1 MMLRRMLGRGFA
13 RRAAQTV
20 RARLRGSRGLSSTAG
35 KPIECLAAV
44 AWEPKANYWEDAL
57 KIEKVRVAPPQ
68 AGEVRVKITHT
79 ALCHTDAFTLS
90 GEDAEGKFPCIL
102 GHEAAGIVESV
113 GEGVTNVQVGDHVIP
128 CYQAECFPE
137 DQQTDHCPRCRGYR
151 ENKTN
156 LCGKIRP
163 YTGAGVMAADQKTR
177 FEAEDGTPL
186 WHYMGTST
194 FSQYT
199 VLHQESVA
207 QIRKDAPLEKVNLLG
222 CGLATGW
229 GAVANTAQVEENS
242 ICAVFG
248 LGAVGLSVIE
258 GCKNAGAKQVI
269 AVDIDPGK
277 YERAKEFGAT
287 DCVNPKDFDKPI
299 QEVLV
304 DMTGGGVDYSF
315 ECVGNVDLMRSALEA
330 THIGWGQSVIIGVAG
345 AGKEISTRP
354 FQLVTG
360 RTWKGTAFGG
370 YKSRS
375 EVPGLVDDYMAG
387 KKEIDPYITHN
398 LPFRDINKA
407 FELMHK
413 GESLRA
419 VIWMDENAFVDAQ
432 PASA

>member
-1 MMLRRMLGRGFA
+1 MLARVGITTTRRGCQRLSGVPSLRRF
-13 RRAAQTV
+13 
-20 RARLRGSRGLSSTAG
+20 LSETAG

-44 AWEPKANYWEDAL
+44 AWEPKKDYWNDAL
-57 KIEKVRVAPPQ
+57 SVEKVTVAPPGP
-68 AGEVRVKITHT
+68 GEVRVKVTHT

-102 GHEAAGIVESV
+102 GHEAAGVVESV
-113 GEGVTNVQVGDHVIP
+113 GEGVTSVQPGDHVIP

-137 DQQTDHCPRCRGYR
+137 DQKSDHCPRCRGYR

-163 YTGAGVMAADQKTR
+163 FTGQGVMKADEGSR
-177 FEAEDGTPL
+177 FTASDGSTL

-207 QIRKDAPLEKVNLLG
+207 VIRKDAPLEKVNLLG

-229 GAVANTAQVEENS
+229 GAVENTAQVEKDS
-242 ICAVFG
+242 TCAVFG

-258 GCKNAGAKQVI
+258 GCKMAGAKKI
-269 AVDIDPGK
+269 IGVDIDPKK
-277 YERAKEFGAT
+277 YPKAQEFGAT
-287 DCVNPKDFDKPI
+287 DFVNPNDHEEPI
-299 QEVLV
+299 QQVLV
-304 DMTGGGVDYSF
+304 NMTGGGVDYSF
-315 ECVGNVDLMRSALEA
+315 ECVGNTDLMRAALEA

-360 RTWKGTAFGG
+360 RVWKGTAFGG

-375 EVPGLVDDYMAG
+375 EVPGLVEDYMDG
-387 KKEIDPYITHN
+387 KKLIDPYITHN
-398 LPFRDINKA
+398 LPLEDINKA

-419 VIWMDENAFVDAQ
+419 VIWMDGLDNQ
-432 PASA
+432 